1 MLLCAL
7 CERTASILYC
17 QSLIHVTRNF
27 LAFSMYNKQK
37 TAAIARNKLFALLI
51 RQKKTNKQSE
61 IWKLFWFLWDETS
74 ILIISFTHFFFFS
87 LLLITGSRFVTESEK
102 IDLNSFSKYLNIR
115 KQWCA
120 DQTIF
125 ISRQTSFKSFIKSQE
140 SFDYLCQMYVKEE
153 LTF

>member
-7 CERTASILYC
+7 CKRTASILYC

-51 RQKKTNKQSE
+51 RQKQKQAKWDLKT
-61 IWKLFWFLWDETS
+61 
-74 ILIISFTHFFFFS
+74 ILVPLRWNFNFDNQLYAFFFFS